1 MPNEPIF
8 PAENALAFTELI
20 RRTVAVQL
28 YKTLGG
34 GWNLKDSDWAGSQ
47 SQRADQNAL
56 ARAAANPY
64 RPRCLAQFIRLL
76 DAMIAALVIG
86 CAISRKFFFRVKFE
100 VDLVRP
106 VISWD
111 VLSIVPGYEFTNWF
125 VREDVSVAHSQP
137 DRPNDARQV
146 FFIPGGKDTTPRRLR
161 QNLHIMGAAP
171 FGGAN
176 VVVLPSA

>member
-1 MPNEPIF
+1 LLFETRPNLSIKRAHRLSLEDVPNERIS

-64 RPRCLAQFIRLL
+64 RPRCLGQFIRLL
-76 DAMIAALVIG
+76 DAMIAAFVIG
-86 CAISRKFFFRVKFE
+86 GTISRKFSFGAKFE
-100 VDLVRP
+100 VNLV
-106 VISWD
+106 
-111 VLSIVPGYEFTNWF
+111 
-125 VREDVSVAHSQP
+125 
-137 DRPNDARQV
+137 
-146 FFIPGGKDTTPRRLR
+146 
-161 QNLHIMGAAP
+161 
-171 FGGAN
+171 
-176 VVVLPSA
+176 